1 MVELKLNDQNIKEF
15 EKAVTTEMDKP
26 IKHFER
32 ELITIRTGRAH
43 PALVEDLKV
52 VCYGNTTMRLRDTAS
67 ISAPEARLIVVQP
80 WDPAILA
87 DIERALRDSDLGIS
101 PQNDGSLIR
110 IVLPEIST
118 ARRDELVKVLGK
130 KLEDSRISIRN
141 VRKDFHNLIRDSQKD
156 KSISEDHSR
165 RLSDLLQKL
174 TDDFIKRAE
183 TMSTAKEKEI
193 KSV

>member
-1 MVELKLNDQNIKEF
+1 MIELKLNDQNIKEF
-15 EKAVTTEMDKP
+15 EKAIQTEMDKP

-67 ISAPEARLIVVQP
+67 ISAPEARLIVIQP
-80 WDPAILA
+80 WDPAVLA
-87 DIERALRDSDLGIS
+87 DIERALRESDLGIS
-101 PQNDGSLIR
+101 PQNDGALIR
-110 IVLPEIST
+110 IVLPEISS
-118 ARRDELVKVLGK
+118 ARRDELVKILGK
-130 KLEDSRISIRN
+130 KLEDTRISIRN
-141 VRKDFHNLIRDSQKD
+141 VRKDFHNLVRDSQKG
-156 KSISEDHSR
+156 KAVSEDHAR

-183 TMSTAKEKEI
+183 TMSAAKEKEI